1 MRVDWCKNTL
11 PPITTHHMNKLWYLL
26 CQNVWHW
33 SFWKLRL
40 SSVKYQLGHES
51 PNLRQL
57 THALNKTN
65 QSQCATALSLA
76 LSLRGSPLH
85 TQTPKPN
92 KCHPQQ
98 QPWVAW
104 SGSGSSHLCAHAAAP
119 RQQGRAGGA
128 ARVTRRNPRVTSS
141 TGPHHQLVSLGNGKT
156 GSCLATSPAS
166 SPSSSSV
173 SDSTPSPISPS
184 RPGPTRKPSNASRSR
199 AFPLLQPQTNPNE
212 LIRFWVR
219 WWWWRGI
226 WRNGN
231 GDSFFFPRVY
241 IMMVCHVTE

>member
-1 MRVDWCKNTL
+1 MDFFQTQIEL
-11 PPITTHHMNKLWYLL
+11 GED
-26 CQNVWHW
+26 
-33 SFWKLRL
+33 
-40 SSVKYQLGHES
+40 QLGQES

-57 THALNKTN
+57 SHTHTHTLNKTN
-65 QSQCATALSLA
+65 QSQCATSLSLS
-76 LSLRGSPLH
+76 LSLCGSPLH
-85 TQTPKPN
+85 TRTRKPN

-104 SGSGSSHLCAHAAAP
+104 SVSGSSHLCVHAAAP

-128 ARVTRRNPRVTSS
+128 ARVTRRNPRATSS
-141 TGPHHQLVSLGNGKT
+141 TGPHHHLVSLGNGKT

-199 AFPLLQPQTNPNE
+199 AFPLLPPQPNPNE

-219 WWWWRGI
+219 WWWRGI

-231 GDSFFFPRVY
+231 GGFFFPVFILWWY
-241 IMMVCHVTE
+241 VM

>member
-1 MRVDWCKNTL
+1 MCGTKLIILEAQIELGEVPVGPRKPKLT
-11 PPITTHHMNKLWYLL
+11 PTHTRTQQNKSEPVCY
-26 CQNVWHW
+26 C
-33 SFWKLRL
+33 SL
-40 SSVKYQLGHES
+40 SRS
-51 PNLRQL
+51 
-57 THALNKTN
+57 
-65 QSQCATALSLA
+65 

-166 SPSSSSV
+166 SPSLSSV

-219 WWWWRGI
+219 WWWRGI

-231 GDSFFFPRVY
+231 GDFCFFPRVY